1 MKLLLINKNPV
12 VSRMMMM
19 SVPKAG
25 FEIEECEDVYHLP
38 SGHYDVVVIDDEMYD
53 ENFLNVIKQNLKYYQ
68 LGLVTS
74 STNINTSEF
83 DFLLSKP
90 FLPTDLIEILRKIK
104 TDIESQKEQVPLFQE
119 EEKEDSSPFDMFVE
133 EESTPVKSKES
144 IVQIE
149 EEPEESPFVTEDLGK
164 SGVLDE
170 DDLQE
175 VTQLLEEKE
184 EAGVA
189 KETPESILTESVEKN
204 VEEKEE
210 KIEEPLLIEPPL
222 QEQLHKSL
230 QDDHQDE
237 HQESEASLQQP
248 AQISNQTSAEA
259 LESITDSVQN
269 LSIASLKELLDGMQ
283 LNITI
288 KISFPDKDNV

>member
-38 SGHYDVVVIDDEMYD
+38 SGNYDVVVIDDEMYD

-74 STNINTSEF
+74 SKNINASEF

-104 TDIESQKEQVPLFQE
+104 ADIESQKEQVPLFQE
-119 EEKEDSSPFDMFVE
+119 EEKEEPSPFEMFME
-133 EESTPVKSKES
+133 EESAPTQSQES

-170 DDLQE
+170 GDLHE
-175 VTQLLEEKE
+175 VSQLLEEKE
-184 EAGVA
+184 EVGVA
-189 KETPESILTESVEKN
+189 EETPESILTESVE
-204 VEEKEE
+204 EQ
-210 KIEEPLLIEPPL
+210 IEEPSLSEPPL
-222 QEQLHKSL
+222 QEQPHKPL
-230 QDDHQDE
+230 QEE
-237 HQESEASLQQP
+237 HQKSEAPLQQP
-248 AQISNQTSAEA
+248 AQVSTPTHAEA
-259 LESITDSVQN
+259 LKSVTDNVQN
-269 LSIASLKELLDGMQ
+269 LSVASLKELLDGMQ
-283 LNITI
+283 LDITI
-288 KISFPDKDNV
+288 KISFPDRSDV